1 MTNHAIADQLPG
13 IVPPAGELSIPIR
26 PLALAGRQ
34 AAGVFMDGLML
45 LVLILCI
52 PLVILA
58 VGIPVALLVQLLL
71 WIGRLL

>member
-1 MTNHAIADQLPG
+1 MTNYTIADQLPR

-26 PLALAGRQ
+26 RLALAGRQ
-34 AAGVFMDGLML
+34 AAGVVMDGLML

-58 VGIPVALLVQLLL
+58 VGIPIALLVQLLL
-71 WIGRLL
+71 WLGRLL

>member
-1 MTNHAIADQLPG
+1 MTNHTIAEQLPG
-13 IVPPAGELSIPIR
+13 ILPPAGELSLPIR

-34 AAGVFMDGLML
+34 AAGVVVDGLML

-58 VGIPVALLVQLLL
+58 VGTPVALLVQLLL
-71 WIGRLL
+71 WLGRLL